1 MMAPLLFATLAL
13 LARPARASYCG
24 SCGQGCM
31 GCENVDF
38 GSCGNAC
45 CKLDL
50 EIFDMTTETVMKSL
64 NKTLH
69 SGGQDGNWSASV
81 LAEGV
86 TGFADL
92 RSITKDID
100 FIGQF
105 VHTTY
110 VGYRDSVSLT
120 VARTGQSTK
129 VRLFSYSLIGGAYG
143 DSGQGYLNLKM
154 IIDSL
159 DLDDYQLTHVD
170 RSCPNPITFAAG
182 ARESNES

>member
-1 MMAPLLFATLAL
+1 MILFLSL
-13 LARPARASYCG
+13 LAAVGGEYCG
-24 SCGQGCM
+24 SCGQCPSA
-31 GCENVDF
+31 CVNVDF

-50 EIFDMTTETVMKSL
+50 QIPQRSTEDIMQRLNTSL
-64 NKTLH
+64 TE
-69 SGGQDGNWSASV
+69 GGADGNFSASL

-86 TGFADL
+86 RGFADL
-92 RSITKDID
+92 RSAGKDID

-120 VARTGQSTK
+120 LAPSFQTSTA

-143 DSGQGYLNLKM
+143 DAGQGFLNLKM
-154 IIDSL
+154 VIDSL
-159 DLDDYQLTHVD
+159 DLDYYELSHADD
-170 RSCPNPITFAAG
+170 SCPGPLASFA
-182 ARESNES
+182 SH